1 MLEARQ
7 GDVTTNWLKWEIWIT
22 EAEGHETKKCLKG
35 EICVQK
41 EQYEWLIKLGKRIT
55 DLNIVQLLSKT
66 VIFEQKIVQKL

>member
-1 MLEARQ
+1 MLAERQ
-7 GDVTTNWLKWEIWIT
+7 DNVTTNWLKWEIRII
-22 EAEGHETKKCLKG
+22 EAEAHERKNGLKG

-66 VIFEQKIVQKL
+66 VVFEEKIVQKL